1 MKLLLTFLIMRRASV
16 SRVQLYILYNRNA
29 FRHGHLSPI
38 YSSQQK
44 NGAADHLTFEGG
56 GGGEFVCPKPLVT
69 ECFSLTYKAIVWLV
83 FLCKSFFCSK
93 SVCRILIL
101 LSETPIPPSLQK
113 SNGWPLTDH
122 FSSFWNSVFVFVR
135 SSSMTF
141 SNRHVANNVS
151 NMLEAAFTFAWRDV
165 VQFWPSI

>member
-1 MKLLLTFLIMRRASV
+1 MKLSLTFLIMRRASV
-16 SRVQLYILYNRNA
+16 SRVQRYILYNRNVL
-29 FRHGHLSPI
+29 RHGHLSPI

-56 GGGEFVCPKPLVT
+56 GGFFLPDTSGDRMFFADMQSHCVADIFFARVFFARNQSAEY
-69 ECFSLTYKAIVWLV
+69 CFLKH
-83 FLCKSFFCSK
+83 
-93 SVCRILIL
+93 
-101 LSETPIPPSLQK
+101 LSPSLQK
-113 SNGWPLTDH
+113 SNGWPLTEH

-151 NMLEAAFTFAWRDV
+151 NMLEAAFAFAWRDV
-165 VQFWPSI
+165 VQFWPSL

>member
-1 MKLLLTFLIMRRASV
+1 MKLWLTFLIMRRASV
-16 SRVQLYILYNRNA
+16 SRVQRYILYNRNV

-56 GGGEFVCPKPLVT
+56 RDFFCPKPLET
-69 ECFSLTYKAIVWLV
+69 ECFSLTCKAIVWLI
-83 FLCKSFFCSK
+83 FFCKSFFCSK
-93 SVCRILIL
+93 SICRTLF
-101 LSETPIPPSLQK
+101 SETPIPPSLQK

-151 NMLEAAFTFAWRDV
+151 NMLEAASAFAWRDV
-165 VQFWPSI
+165 VQFWPSL

>member
-1 MKLLLTFLIMRRASV
+1 MKLSLTFLIMRRASV
-16 SRVQLYILYNRNA
+16 SRVQRYILYNRNV

-56 GGGEFVCPKPLVT
+56 GGDFFCPTPLVT
-69 ECFSLTYKAIVWLV
+69 ECFSLTCKAIVWLIFFLQEFFLLEISLQNIV
-83 FLCKSFFCSK
+83 FWNTHS
-93 SVCRILIL
+93 
-101 LSETPIPPSLQK
+101 PSLQR

-151 NMLEAAFTFAWRDV
+151 NMLEAAFAFAWRDV
-165 VQFWPSI
+165 VQFWPSL